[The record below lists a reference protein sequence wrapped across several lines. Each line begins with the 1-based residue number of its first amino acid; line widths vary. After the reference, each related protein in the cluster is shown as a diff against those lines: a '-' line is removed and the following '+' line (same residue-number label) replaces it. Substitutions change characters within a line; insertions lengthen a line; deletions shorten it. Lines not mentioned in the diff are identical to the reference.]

1 MFMHWNWVETNGT
14 YLICDLRGEI
24 NEGNNGYN
32 LSSPSLQSKD
42 KIYGNSDNDVYS
54 LITFLAEHKHSEHCK
69 NLPWP
74 DDKHIELAKNLKD
87 MCNSSNV
94 FEIIFGY
101 KEIYDEIFSSAFN
114 NDNNLNYFLAFY
126 AIIIVIIAII
136 VFNIIKKIFKNPYN
150 SYNVKDKKIELSLIT
165 SEKDENSDKNSVYST
180 EENKKPFLIG

>member
-1 MFMHWNWVETNGT
+1 MHWTWLETNGT
-14 YLICDLRGEI
+14 FLVCDLRGEI
-24 NEGNNGYN
+24 NESNNGYE

-42 KIYGNSDNDVYS
+42 KIYGNSDNGVYS
-54 LITFLAEHKHSEHCK
+54 LITFIADHKHSEHCK

-74 DDKHIELAKNLKD
+74 DDKHIELAKKLK
-87 MCNSSNV
+87 NISYV
-94 FEIIFGY
+94 FERIFGY

-114 NDNNLNYFLAFY
+114 NNNNLNYFLAFY

-150 SYNVKDKKIELSLIT
+150 SYEVKGGVKELSLI
-165 SEKDENSDKNSVYST
+165 SSQKDENSDKNSVYST